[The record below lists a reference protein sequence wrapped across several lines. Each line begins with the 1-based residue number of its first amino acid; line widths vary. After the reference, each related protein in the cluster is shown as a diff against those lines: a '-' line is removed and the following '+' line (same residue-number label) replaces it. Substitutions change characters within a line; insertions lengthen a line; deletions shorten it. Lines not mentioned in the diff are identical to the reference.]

1 MTKTRAPCLDYRPVP
16 KMGTAQKHEVPTPHI
31 LSLRPPVPTARY
43 PRLALMR
50 RVSLSGGGPLLTR
63 DPGWP
68 TFSGVVLKRWARS
81 SRGIQVSHASEE
93 KTALYPTAYKALKI
107 ILDIR
112 YQYAIIVSL
121 SRHDSSVPREQ
132 CAPFASRCPYRDP
145 PAKRSF

>member
-68 TFSGVVLKRWARS
+68 TFSGVVFKGGPALLVGFRCLPLRSKRPPSTPQHTKSLK
-81 SRGIQVSHASEE
+81 
-93 KTALYPTAYKALKI
+93 
-107 ILDIR
+107 
-112 YQYAIIVSL
+112 
-121 SRHDSSVPREQ
+121 
-132 CAPFASRCPYRDP
+132 
-145 PAKRSF
+145 